1 MASEGTEAAGSSA
14 GGALNNLPWQ
24 QIPKFTP
31 GSTNSDEYP
40 NRLQFIRDLWPD
52 EHIHLLGPRAALMVE
67 ASAFQKVSR
76 IPADKLKNK
85 DGVKILGAYN
95 GGRQV
100 LLYFERAIFQTQQK
114 SDESID
120 SYVAWHDAHFEEL
133 ISHSVQLEEVRAHV
147 LLRQSPEDKRKVIVE
162 AGGDLTYAGTVKGSA
177 RGQERNKVYDINLAE
192 DDGIDEAHVA
202 VVPESEPSDEEIVAF
217 FMEQN
222 DEDAM
227 YIAEFEDHMV
237 DAARE
242 KARNRGY
249 FPVGGRGRGKG
260 KSGTRQHKGSAFDG
274 GRRRSLAERI
284 ASSNCKLC
292 GKKGQARDEGN
303 KKEVTLYSQT
313 ENLHLSS
320 TEVLHSLPEDAELY
334 FATDGDEDF
343 DENRGDEAQIPIR
356 TAARENRIQSEEQMC
371 LAVFSPKVPKSPDF
385 LNALAC
391 RLVMP
396 DRTARQ
402 TATRLTGL
410 GQDQAPASV
419 SRDSEQG
426 SCGEVLQHAK
436 PYTFEDPV
444 ALVVTHG
451 AEGVL
456 DTDASRTVV
465 RSRRVNNILQGLPS
479 QCRDRARK
487 ARSDVT
493 FRFGNSGTLTAE
505 HALLLPTAEDTW
517 IRVEVVPGDT
527 PLLISNR
534 LLYDVD
540 AVVHVRKGVL
550 EVGGRTVELRRDE
563 RGLSLV
569 DLTQLLPGNVAPI
582 LLSDGS
588 LPQQHSIDRTLSPQ
602 PPVDQHFCAFIARED
617 DHDRSEEHLAID
629 QYLTVHYV
637 KPPHISTL
645 RQWEEVVLPQGKHK
659 HKTHNEVFS
668 NDLTYAILMARKT
681 SLTSSG
687 ALSFKN
693 YSLARWKG
701 MAQAAQ
707 DQINTDAKK
716 PTTSHGPGPKASKGS
731 KASSAMYAKMVGDS
745 IVRINVY
752 LKCGL
757 LVGVSSCVDPCGTI
771 ISPRSTNAW

>member
-14 GGALNNLPWQ
+14 GGTLSNLPWQ

-31 GSTNSDEYP
+31 GSTNVDEYTK
-40 NRLQFIRDLWPD
+40 RLQFIRDLWPD

-67 ASAFQKVSR
+67 GSAFQKVSR
-76 IPADKLKNK
+76 IPADKLKSK
-85 DGVKILGAYN
+85 DGVKILVEKLGGAW
-95 GGRQV
+95 GRTTV
-100 LLYFERAIFQTQQK
+100 EDKYFYFEQAIFQTQQK
-114 SDESID
+114 SDESND
-120 SYVAWHDAHFEEL
+120 SYVARHDAHFEEL
-133 ISHSVQLEEVRAHV
+133 ISRSVQLEEVRAYV
-147 LLRQSPEDKRKVIVE
+147 LLRHSMLSPEDKRKVIVE
-162 AGGDLTYAGTVKGSA
+162 AGGDLTYAGTVKAVRLLGSRFFGELQNRGAATAGA

-192 DDGIDEAHVA
+192 DDGIDEVHVA

-222 DEDAM
+222 DEDAI
-227 YIAEFEDHMV
+227 YIAEFEDHIV
-237 DAARE
+237 DAVQESSLAPVFATYQEARQRLRE

-249 FPVGGRGRGKG
+249 FPVGGKGRGKS
-260 KSGTRQHKGSAFDG
+260 KSGTRQQKGSAFDG

-292 GKKGQARDEGN
+292 GKKGHWKRECPQARDEGN

-356 TAARENRIQSEEQMC
+356 TAARENRIQSEEQM
-371 LAVFSPKVPKSPDF
+371 
-385 LNALAC
+385 
-391 RLVMP
+391 
-396 DRTARQ
+396 TARQ

-410 GQDQAPASV
+410 GQDQALASV

-426 SCGEVLQHAK
+426 SCGEVLQHGK

-451 AEGVL
+451 
-456 DTDASRTVV
+456 
-465 RSRRVNNILQGLPS
+465 
-479 QCRDRARK
+479 
-487 ARSDVT
+487 
-493 FRFGNSGTLTAE
+493 
-505 HALLLPTAEDTW
+505 
-517 IRVEVVPGDT
+517 
-527 PLLISNR
+527 
-534 LLYDVD
+534 
-540 AVVHVRKGVL
+540 
-550 EVGGRTVELRRDE
+550 
-563 RGLSLV
+563 LSLV
-569 DLTQLLPGNVAPI
+569 DLTQLLLGNVAPI
-582 LLSDGS
+582 LHADGYMPS
-588 LPQQHSIDRTLSPQ
+588 AKVKKIKEV
-602 PPVDQHFCAFIARED
+602 VDQLPEELDQPLSGED
-617 DHDRSEEHLAID
+617 DHDLSEEHLAID
-629 QYLTVHYV
+629 QYLTVQYV

-645 RQWEEVVLPQGKHK
+645 RQWGEVVLPQGKHK

-681 SLTSSG
+681 SLTSSW

-693 YSLARWKG
+693 YSLARLKG

-716 PTTSHGPGPKASKGS
+716 PTTSHGPGPKASKGRAKGYKTEGRMRPVDTEGGEFS
-731 KASSAMYAKMVGDS
+731 EWRICAPVTAASSEIGAPVTASSLASAASSQEVTAVANKRGAPSTGPSPIKAELTADQKLDIMTRKA
-745 IVRINVY
+745 
-752 LKCGL
+752 L
-757 LVGVSSCVDPCGTI
+757 LQRELEHLEQFDATPDPAITD
-771 ISPRSTNAW
+771 RQ